1 MSFATHC
8 LNPGHV
14 RVLEVHCPTINVQR
28 RWPRF
33 GSPLAERGEKLRSSA
48 THNLVLSGNCSK
60 THPALCQISVWST
73 QYFLL
78 AFRAP

>member
-28 RWPRF
+28 RVATL
-33 GSPLAERGEKLRSSA
+33 SPAVGQAWGQKLRSSA
-48 THNLVLSGNCSK
+48 TRNLVLSGNCSK
-60 THPALCQISVWST
+60 THPTLCQMCV
-73 QYFLL
+73 
-78 AFRAP
+78 